1 MPSVPPKTPQGQALI
16 GSPLESD
23 TPLIVHID
31 FKSPYAYL
39 AVEPTRRMLAEEG
52 LLADWRPFVL
62 NIGSYLGTAKLAKDG
77 KVEKQNRSQEQWSG
91 VKYAYFDCRRYANLA
106 DQTIRGT
113 VKIWDTNLPAIG
125 MWWLKLHESLGQQND
140 PKGLLQRYID
150 AVYLPFWRRE
160 FDAED
165 IEAIVGALQHIGAP
179 LEGFR
184 EFAESQGNTFNHQYQ
199 EDAFAS
205 GVYGVPTYLLPGQ
218 ADATGTPSRFFGREH
233 LPRIRW
239 ALTGAKGPGPDV
251 AYDLVPPVSPGSLEK
266 SASQPGVAQTKQ
278 LSVYF
283 DFKSPN
289 SYLALAGLLALKEDG
304 ATLQWHPFDH
314 KPLNRP
320 ASPADNEDRST
331 MHRRIRGE
339 YVVADIERYAP
350 HRLGDIHRATDCSV
364 ANMGLLWLKT
374 QSSPGVEAYVVAVF
388 EALWLDD
395 LDITKAPLIRD
406 LVAQAAGPDLDLNDW
421 DNFLQGAGETALAA
435 AKADAAAA
443 GASYAP
449 TMKLGDEPFQGRAQ
463 LPLVRARLLAGI

>member
-1 MPSVPPKTPQGQALI
+1 
-16 GSPLESD
+16 
-23 TPLIVHID
+23 
-31 FKSPYAYL
+31 
-39 AVEPTRRMLAEEG
+39 
-52 LLADWRPFVL
+52 
-62 NIGSYLGTAKLAKDG
+62 
-77 KVEKQNRSQEQWSG
+77 
-91 VKYAYFDCRRYANLA
+91 
-106 DQTIRGT
+106 
-113 VKIWDTNLPAIG
+113 
-125 MWWLKLHESLGQQND
+125 
-140 PKGLLQRYID
+140 
-150 AVYLPFWRRE
+150 
-160 FDAED
+160 
-165 IEAIVGALQHIGAP
+165 
-179 LEGFR
+179 
-184 EFAESQGNTFNHQYQ
+184 
-199 EDAFAS
+199 
-205 GVYGVPTYLLPGQ
+205 
-218 ADATGTPSRFFGREH
+218 
-233 LPRIRW
+233 
-239 ALTGAKGPGPDV
+239 
-251 AYDLVPPVSPGSLEK
+251 
-266 SASQPGVAQTKQ
+266 
-278 LSVYF
+278 
-283 DFKSPN
+283 
-289 SYLALAGLLALKEDG
+289 LALAGLLALKEDG

-421 DNFLQGAGETALAA
+421 DTFLQGAGETALAA